1 MPPVFRP
8 GTASWSCSWCSDPA
22 CAAWRSAVMARI
34 QQINRALDCSPEP
47 ETEQLI
53 NDLLNGPNRTER
65 SAL

>member
-1 MPPVFRP
+1 M
-8 GTASWSCSWCSDPA
+8 
-22 CAAWRSAVMARI
+22 AWRSAVMARI

-53 NDLLNGPNRTER
+53 NDLLNGPNKTER